1 MYSIAHKYILYLL
14 TIIIYNNIVIIINII
29 AAEMQ
34 IILFLELWY

>member
-1 MYSIAHKYILYLL
+1 MYYTAHKYILYLL

-34 IILFLELWY
+34 IILFLELWF